1 MKKIFPIIGHVFLG
15 VILLVFF
22 GVVSLMFID
31 SQQEHYLWISL
42 ALSILL
48 SIIIPIRLYIM
59 REDTKKKNPEGI
71 TFGNILIFLL
81 WQGICVVIP
90 LAVFIKVIL
99 PLIEAIFGLGVT
111 IIMCIGFFLTA
122 IVVWKDPKAIEKY
135 NKAKKK
141 ETLL

>member
-1 MKKIFPIIGHVFLG
+1 
-15 VILLVFF
+15 
-22 GVVSLMFID
+22 
-31 SQQEHYLWISL
+31 
-42 ALSILL
+42 
-48 SIIIPIRLYIM
+48 M
-59 REDTKKKNPEGI
+59 REDTKKKKPEGI
-71 TFGNILIFLL
+71 TFGKILILLL
-81 WQGICVVIP
+81 WWGIFAVIP
-90 LAVFIKVIL
+90 LAVFIKFL

>member
-1 MKKIFPIIGHVFLG
+1 
-15 VILLVFF
+15 
-22 GVVSLMFID
+22 
-31 SQQEHYLWISL
+31 
-42 ALSILL
+42 
-48 SIIIPIRLYIM
+48 M
-59 REDTKKKNPEGI
+59 REDTKKKKPEGI
-71 TFGNILIFLL
+71 TFGKILIFLL
-81 WQGICVVIP
+81 WWGIFAVIP

-135 NKAKKK
+135 NKPKKK

>member
-1 MKKIFPIIGHVFLG
+1 VKKIFPIIGHVFLG

-22 GVVSLMFID
+22 CVVSLMLFD